1 MAGFDWKNQRGS
13 DGTVFV
19 RALRSLG
26 TVNLPRILPDIE
38 SGIADQIGHAL
49 KASGHND
56 AQNKALLEA
65 AAEVA
70 DEVFIGAEFFRL
82 FPESI
87 AGLINK
93 ILSQNHRQARGMF
106 DMLLPIIE
114 ERRRRRKSE
123 SFFAAATYAVLDL
136 YAHAEDIDPLR
147 EELQGSAFTE
157 FMAIGQGLP
166 LMDSFIQESMRL
178 SMSDSSKQ
186 SFFTS

>member
-56 AQNKALLEA
+56 GKKMRNVVNQCSWSKGHRSVPVFEMVKSVVTRAGCIAFFGPESGRTQSLYHCYWTDLFPAQNKALLEA

-87 AGLINK
+87 AG
-93 ILSQNHRQARGMF
+93 
-106 DMLLPIIE
+106 
-114 ERRRRRKSE
+114 
-123 SFFAAATYAVLDL
+123 
-136 YAHAEDIDPLR
+136 
-147 EELQGSAFTE
+147 
-157 FMAIGQGLP
+157 
-166 LMDSFIQESMRL
+166 
-178 SMSDSSKQ
+178 
-186 SFFTS
+186 